1 MKPGKKVVVIGSGV
15 GGAGIAALLQSR
27 GHEVTLLEK
36 NGYHGG
42 KCSSFVKDGYVVDSG
57 VHMYSMGPSGPLGML
72 NRRVGGDL
80 EWCVANPM
88 SDIISSG
95 RVHMLAYQN
104 QFDPR
109 GLLENLKA
117 VALDKRITKEGMH
130 DASKRMRLLE
140 KETYRAAKRMRPR
153 EVLDAAARIA
163 RRDEAL
169 LSELDGITLQEFAH
183 QVTDD
188 FGLLGTL
195 ATLCMVLL
203 VVPYTLASAG
213 EFLWCYASIYRNR
226 SLGVPR
232 GSAREVPGSYLRAFL
247 RAGGEFRLGCKV
259 KGIRVE
265 NGRVL
270 GVESAEGEFF
280 PADVVVSN
288 AGIKRTLEL
297 AGEDNFP
304 PEYVAYVR
312 GLRYSYSFITVKY
325 GLARRVV
332 DVGAPSFFNK
342 PHVHPDHM
350 FDYIDEG
357 GVPEDPLLFVPMP
370 SEWDPFVA
378 PVGKQLLIMGVPGP
392 SEVTPEKVEQCERIL
407 DRAEDKL
414 YELFPAVRDNAEWKM
429 RTHISHTAA
438 ITGKPTGECIGLA
451 QCVGQTGLAKP
462 SCRTPVE
469 GLWLV
474 GTDAGARG
482 VGTEQAAASALYLAG
497 LLDA

>member
-1 MKPGKKVVVIGSGV
+1 MEQGKRVVVIGSGI
-15 GGAGIAALLQSR
+15 GGAGVAALLQLR
-27 GHEVTLLEK
+27 GHQVTLLEK
-36 NGYHGG
+36 NTYYGG

-57 VHMYSMGPSGPLGML
+57 VHMYSMGPRGPHGDL

-109 GLLENLKA
+109 GLVENLKA
-117 VALDKRITKEGMH
+117 MAMDRRVAREGER
-130 DASKRMRLLE
+130 DAAKRMRLLE
-140 KETYRAAKRMRPR
+140 KETYRAARRMRPR
-153 EVLDAAARIA
+153 EVLDAVVRIA
-163 RRDEAL
+163 GRDEAL
-169 LSELDGITLQEFAH
+169 LTELDGITLQEFAH
-183 QVTDD
+183 RVTDD
-188 FGLLGTL
+188 LGFLGTL

-203 VVPYTLASAG
+203 VVPYSMASAG
-213 EFLWCYASIYRNR
+213 EFLWCYASIYRKR

-232 GSAREVPGSYLRAFL
+232 GSAREIPGSFLRAFQ
-247 RAGGEFRLGCKV
+247 RAGGTLRLGCEAAR
-259 KGIRVE
+259 IHVE
-265 NGRVL
+265 GGRAM
-270 GVESAEGEFF
+270 GVESADGEFF
-280 PADVVVSN
+280 PAEVVVSN
-288 AGIKRTLEL
+288 AGIKRTIEL
-297 AGEDNFP
+297 AGEESFP
-304 PEYVAYVR
+304 SEYVAYVR
-312 GLRYSYSFITVKY
+312 GLRYSYSFITAKY

-350 FDYIDEG
+350 FDYIDQG

-370 SEWDPFVA
+370 SEWDPYVA
-378 PVGKQLLIMGVPGP
+378 PVGRQLLIMGVPGP

-407 DRAEDKL
+407 DRAEERL
-414 YELFPAVRDNAEWKM
+414 RELFPAIEKNTQWSM
-429 RTHISHTAA
+429 RTHIAHTAA

-482 VGTEQAAASALYLAG
+482 VGTEQAAASALYLSG
-497 LLDA
+497 LLS

>member
-1 MKPGKKVVVIGSGV
+1 MTGNKQVVVIGSGI

-27 GHEVTLLEK
+27 GHQVTLLEK
-36 NGYHGG
+36 NPFYGG

-57 VHMYSMGPSGPLGML
+57 VHMYSMGPRGPHGDL

-80 EWCVANPM
+80 EWCVSNPM

-109 GLLENLKA
+109 GLVENLKA
-117 VALDKRITKEGMH
+117 VALDRRIAGEGER
-130 DASKRMRLLE
+130 DAAKRMRLLE

-153 EVLDAAARIA
+153 EVLDAVVRIA

-169 LSELDGITLQEFAH
+169 LTELDGITLQEFAH
-183 QVTDD
+183 RVTDD
-188 FGLLGTL
+188 LGFLGTL

-203 VVPYTLASAG
+203 VVPYSMAAAG

-232 GSAREVPGSYLRAFL
+232 GSAREIPGSFLRAFL
-247 RAGGEFRLGCKV
+247 RAGGRLRLGCEAAR
-259 KGIRVE
+259 IRVE
-265 NGRVL
+265 GERVR
-270 GVESAEGEFF
+270 GVESKEGEFF
-280 PADVVVSN
+280 PAEVVVSN

-297 AGEDNFP
+297 AGEENFP
-304 PEYVAYVR
+304 SEYAAYVR
-312 GLRYSYSFITVKY
+312 GLRYSYSFITAKY
-325 GLARRVV
+325 GLSRRVV

-350 FDYIDEG
+350 FEYIEQG

-370 SEWDPFVA
+370 SEWDPYVA
-378 PVGKQLLIMGVPGP
+378 PLGRQLLIMGVPGP
-392 SEVTPEKVEQCERIL
+392 SEVTPQNVEQCERIL
-407 DRAEDKL
+407 DRAEERL
-414 YELFPAVRDNAEWKM
+414 LELFPAVKGNVEWSM

-438 ITGKPTGECIGLA
+438 ITGKPSGECIGLA

-497 LLDA
+497 ILS

>member
-1 MKPGKKVVVIGSGV
+1 MGGSRKVVVIGSGI
-15 GGAGIAALLQSR
+15 GGAGIAALLQTR
-27 GHEVTLLEK
+27 GHQVTLLEK
-36 NGYHGG
+36 NAYFGG
-42 KCSSFVKDGYVVDSG
+42 KCSSFVRDGYVVDSG
-57 VHMYSMGPSGPLGML
+57 VHMYSMGPRGPHAELD
-72 NRRVGGDL
+72 RRAGGDL
-80 EWCVANPM
+80 EWCVADPM

-109 GLLENLKA
+109 GLMENLKA
-117 VALDKRITKEGMH
+117 VAMDRRIAREGWR
-130 DASKRMRLLE
+130 DASRRMRLLE
-140 KETYRAAKRMRPR
+140 RETYRAAKRMRPR
-153 EVLDAAARIA
+153 EVLDAVVRIA

-169 LSELDGITLQEFAH
+169 LTELDGVTLQEFAH
-183 QVTDD
+183 RVTDD
-188 FGLLGTL
+188 LGFLGTL

-203 VVPYTLASAG
+203 VVPYSEAAAG

-232 GSAREVPGSYLRAFL
+232 GSAREIPGSFLRAFL
-247 RAGGEFRLGCKV
+247 RAGGELRLGCEAAR
-259 KGIRVE
+259 IRVE
-265 NGRVL
+265 NGRAR
-270 GVESAEGEFF
+270 GVESREGEFF
-280 PADVVVSN
+280 PAEVVVSN

-297 AGEDNFP
+297 AGEENFP
-304 PEYVAYVR
+304 PEYAAYVR
-312 GLRYSYSFITVKY
+312 GLRYSYSFITAKY

-350 FDYIDEG
+350 FDYIEEG

-370 SEWDPFVA
+370 SEWDPRVA

-407 DRAEDKL
+407 DRAEERL
-414 YELFPAVRDNAEWKM
+414 CELFPAVKDGAEWSM
-429 RTHISHTAA
+429 RTHIAHTAA
-438 ITGKPTGECIGLA
+438 ITGRPTGECIGLA
-451 QCVGQTGLAKP
+451 QCVGQTGIAKP

-482 VGTEQAAASALYLAG
+482 VGTEQAAASALYLSG
-497 LLDA
+497 LLS

>member
-1 MKPGKKVVVIGSGV
+1 MVVIGSGV
-15 GGAGIAALLQSR
+15 GGAGVAALLQSR
-27 GHEVTLLEK
+27 GREVTLLEK
-36 NGYHGG
+36 NAYYGG

-57 VHMYSMGPSGPLGML
+57 VHMYSMGPGGPLGTL

-80 EWCVANPM
+80 EWCVSNPM

-95 RVHMLAYQN
+95 SVHMLAYQN

-117 VALDKRITKEGMH
+117 VAQDKRLAREGRR
-130 DASKRMRLLE
+130 DAVKRMRLLE
-140 KETYRAAKRMRPR
+140 KETYRATRSMRPR
-153 EVLDAAARIA
+153 EALDVAVRVA

-169 LSELDGITLQEFAH
+169 LCELDGITLQEFAH
-183 QVTDD
+183 RVTDD
-188 FGLLGTL
+188 LGFLGTL

-213 EFLWCYASIYRNR
+213 EFLWCYASIYRHR

-232 GSAREVPGSYLRAFL
+232 GSAREVPGSCLRAFL
-247 RAGGEFRLGCKV
+247 RAGGELRLGCEV
-259 KGIRVE
+259 AGIRVE
-265 NGRVL
+265 GGRVR

-280 PADVVVSN
+280 PADVVVSS

-304 PEYVAYVR
+304 PEYVSYVR
-312 GLRYSYSFITVKY
+312 GLRYSYSFITAKY

-357 GVPEDPLLFVPMP
+357 GDPEDPLLFVPMP
-370 SEWDPFVA
+370 SEWDPRVA

-392 SEVTPEKVEQCERIL
+392 SEVTPRNVERCERIL
-407 DRAEDKL
+407 DRAEGRL
-414 YELFPAVRDNAEWKM
+414 HELFPAVRENAEWSV
-429 RTHISHTAA
+429 RTHIAHTAA

-482 VGTEQAAASALYLAG
+482 VGTEQAAASALYLSG
-497 LLDA
+497 LLT